1 MWKGEELRLVTSP
14 APSGLYRGRRAR
26 CVADARVVGHCY
38 KVNEALR
45 LPVPIPIPG
54 RHPADLEPLLHAHDQ
69 GLVLLPTFP
78 EQRRTLE

>member
-1 MWKGEELRLVTSP
+1 MAKKLEKLGLREVLKST
-14 APSGLYRGRRAR
+14 G
-26 CVADARVVGHCY
+26 VADARVVGHCY